1 MRGNVASTS
10 AQRGRCENYQPGR
23 DQASAELTM
32 KRLLRDPLLHFVVLG
47 LGLFLFYQL
56 TDRPADGDEVLI
68 DRDALLR
75 HLQYQSVAF
84 DRAQFELFLDDMSA
98 RETADLIV
106 QAAREEILHR
116 EALAM
121 GLDRDDYIIRS
132 RLVQK
137 LRYLSEGC
145 ASDAAGLSEEEVEA
159 YFEANRDNYELD
171 PYITLTHV
179 FFNAE
184 RRGWDEARA
193 LAEAKLQELNDGP
206 VPFEESSAHGDRFP
220 YFVNYIERP
229 PQLVGSHFGGGMTE
243 ALFELPINATL
254 WRGPFESRFGTHLV
268 LVTNQQPERMPD
280 FDEVRDRV
288 AADAQAA
295 RDQALTDAAID
306 EIVARYTIV
315 VGADLQAADEGTGA
329 PPE

>member
-1 MRGNVASTS
+1 
-10 AQRGRCENYQPGR
+10 
-23 DQASAELTM
+23 M
-32 KRLLRDPLLHFVVLG
+32 KKLLRDPLLHFVVLG
-47 LGLFLFYQL
+47 LGLFLLYQL
-56 TDRPADGDEVLI
+56 TGQQAEDDEILI

-106 QAAREEILHR
+106 EAAREEILYR

-137 LRYLSEGC
+137 LRYLAEGF
-145 ASDAAGLSEEEVEA
+145 ASDAAGLSEEDVQA

-193 LAEAKLQELNDGP
+193 LAEAKLRELNDGP

-229 PQLVGSHFGGGMTE
+229 PQLIASHFGGAMTE
-243 ALFELPINATL
+243 ALFQLPVDATS
-254 WRGPFESRFGTHLV
+254 WRGPYESRFGTHLV
-268 LVTNQQPERMPD
+268 LVTNQQPERMPG
-280 FDEVRDRV
+280 FDEVRERA

-295 RDQALTDAAID
+295 RDRALTDAAID

-315 VGADLQAADEGTGA
+315 IGADLQTVDEGTGA
-329 PPE
+329 APE

>member
-1 MRGNVASTS
+1 
-10 AQRGRCENYQPGR
+10 
-23 DQASAELTM
+23 M
-32 KRLLRDPLLHFVVLG
+32 KNLLKDPLLHFVVLG
-47 LGLFLFYQL
+47 LGLFLIYQL
-56 TDRPADGDEVLI
+56 SDQQAGDDEILI

-98 RETADLIV
+98 RETADLILE
-106 QAAREEILHR
+106 AAREEILYR
-116 EALAM
+116 ESLAL

-137 LRYLSEGC
+137 LRYLAEGF
-145 ASDAAGLSEEEVEA
+145 AGDAAALGEEDIEA
-159 YFEANRDNYELD
+159 YFEANRDNYEFD
-171 PYITLTHV
+171 PFITFTHV

-184 RRGWDEARA
+184 QRSWDEARE
-193 LAEAKLQELNDGP
+193 LAEAKLQELNDGS
-206 VPFEESSAHGDRFP
+206 VPFDESSSHGDRFP

-229 PQLVGSHFGGGMTE
+229 PQLIASHLGGEMSD
-243 ALFELPINATL
+243 ALFRLPADEAQ

-268 LVTNQQPERMPD
+268 LITGQQPRRMPS
-280 FDEVRDRV
+280 FDEVRERV

-295 RDQALTDAAID
+295 RDRDLTDAAID

-315 VGADLQAADEGTGA
+315 IGADLQDGGEETEASA
-329 PPE
+329 P

>member
-1 MRGNVASTS
+1 
-10 AQRGRCENYQPGR
+10 
-23 DQASAELTM
+23 M
-32 KRLLRDPLLHFVVLG
+32 KNLLKDPLLHFVVLG
-47 LGLFLFYQL
+47 LGLFLLYQL
-56 TDRPADGDEVLI
+56 SDRQAGDDEILI
-68 DRDALLR
+68 DRNALLR

-106 QAAREEILHR
+106 EAAREEILYR
-116 EALAM
+116 ESLAL

-137 LRYLSEGC
+137 LRYLAEGF
-145 ASDAAGLSEEEVEA
+145 AGDAAVLSEEDIEA
-159 YFEANRDNYELD
+159 YFEANRDNYEFD
-171 PYITLTHV
+171 PFITFTHV

-184 RRGWDEARA
+184 QRGWDEARE

-206 VPFEESSAHGDRFP
+206 VPFDESSSHGDRFP

-229 PQLVGSHFGGGMTE
+229 PQLIASHLGGEMSD
-243 ALFELPINATL
+243 ALFRLPADEAQ

-268 LVTNQQPERMPD
+268 LITDQQPRRMPD

-288 AADAQAA
+288 AADARAA
-295 RDQALTDAAID
+295 RDRDLTDAAID
-306 EIVARYTIV
+306 EIVSRYTIV
-315 VGADLQAADEGTGA
+315 IGADLQDTGEETGA
-329 PPE
+329 TSP

>member
-1 MRGNVASTS
+1 
-10 AQRGRCENYQPGR
+10 
-23 DQASAELTM
+23 M
-32 KRLLRDPLLHFVVLG
+32 KKLLKDPLLHFVVLG
-47 LGLFLFYQL
+47 LGLFLLYQL
-56 TDRPADGDEVLI
+56 TGQQADGDEILI

-106 QAAREEILHR
+106 EAAREEILYR
-116 EALAM
+116 AALAM

-137 LRYLSEGC
+137 LRYLAEGF
-145 ASDAAGLSEEEVEA
+145 ASDAVGVSDEDVQA

-184 RRGWDEARA
+184 RRGWDEART

-229 PQLVGSHFGGGMTE
+229 PQLVASHFGGEMTE
-243 ALFELPINATL
+243 ALFQLPIDAAS
-254 WRGPFESRFGTHLV
+254 WRGPYESRFGTHLV
-268 LVTNQQPERMPD
+268 MVTNQQPERMPD

-288 AADAQAA
+288 AADARAA
-295 RDQALTDAAID
+295 RDQALMDAAID

-315 VGADLQAADEGTGA
+315 IGADLQNADEGTGA
-329 PPE
+329 QPE

>member
-1 MRGNVASTS
+1 
-10 AQRGRCENYQPGR
+10 
-23 DQASAELTM
+23 M

-47 LGLFLFYQL
+47 LGLFLLYQL
-56 TDRPADGDEVLI
+56 TEQPVDDDEILI

-106 QAAREEILHR
+106 EAAREEILYR
-116 EALAM
+116 EALAL

-137 LRYLSEGC
+137 LRYLAEGF
-145 ASDAAGLSEEEVEA
+145 ASDADSLSEEDIAA
-159 YFEANRDNYELD
+159 YFEENRDNYLLD
-171 PYITLTHV
+171 PFITFTHV

-184 RRGWDEARA
+184 RRGWDEARE
-193 LAEAKLQELNDGP
+193 LAEAKLRELNDGP
-206 VPFEESSAHGDRFP
+206 VPFDESSAHGDRFP

-229 PQLVGSHFGGGMTE
+229 PQLVASHMGGATSE
-243 ALFELPINATL
+243 ALFQLPADPAL

-268 LVTNQQPERMPD
+268 LITDQRPERMPD
-280 FDEVRDRV
+280 FAEVSDRV

-295 RDQALTDAAID
+295 RDRDLTDAAID
-306 EIVARYTIV
+306 EIVGRYAIV
-315 VGADLQAADEGTGA
+315 IGADLQDGAAGNGTT
-329 PPE
+329 PLPE

>member
-1 MRGNVASTS
+1 
-10 AQRGRCENYQPGR
+10 
-23 DQASAELTM
+23 M
-32 KRLLRDPLLHFVVLG
+32 KKLLRDPLLHFAVLG
-47 LGLFLFYQL
+47 LGLFLLYQYTGQQ
-56 TDRPADGDEVLI
+56 TDDDEILI

-98 RETADLIV
+98 LETADLIV
-106 QAAREEILHR
+106 EAAREEILYR

-137 LRYLSEGC
+137 LRYLAEGF
-145 ASDAAGLSEEEVEA
+145 ASDADNLGQEDVEA
-159 YFEANRDNYELD
+159 YFDENRDNYVLD
-171 PYITLTHV
+171 PFITFTHI

-184 RRGWDEARA
+184 RRGWDEARE
-193 LAEAKLQELNDGP
+193 LAEAKLREFNDGS
-206 VPFEESSAHGDRFP
+206 VPFDESSAHGDRFP

-229 PQLVGSHFGGGMTE
+229 PQLIASHFGGEMSD
-243 ALFELPINATL
+243 ALFQLPADEAQ

-268 LVTNQQPERMPD
+268 LIADQQPQRMPS

-295 RDQALTDAAID
+295 RDRDLTDAAID
-306 EIVARYTIV
+306 EIVGRYTIV
-315 VGADLQAADEGTGA
+315 IGADLQDGGAEGEA
-329 PPE
+329 SSP

>member
-1 MRGNVASTS
+1 
-10 AQRGRCENYQPGR
+10 
-23 DQASAELTM
+23 M
-32 KRLLRDPLLHFVVLG
+32 KKLLRDPLLHFVVLG
-47 LGLFLFYQL
+47 LGLFLLYQL
-56 TDRPADGDEVLI
+56 TGQQADGDEVLI

-106 QAAREEILHR
+106 EAAREEILYR

-137 LRYLSEGC
+137 LRYLAEGF
-145 ASDAAGLSEEEVEA
+145 ASDAAGLSDEDVQA

-193 LAEAKLQELNDGP
+193 LAEAKLRELDDGP

-229 PQLVGSHFGGGMTE
+229 PQLVASHFGGEMTE
-243 ALFELPINATL
+243 ALFQLPIDATS
-254 WRGPFESRFGTHLV
+254 WRGPYESRFGTHLV
-268 LVTNQQPERMPD
+268 LVTNQQPERMPG
-280 FDEVRDRV
+280 FDEVRERV

-295 RDQALTDAAID
+295 RDRALTDAAID
-306 EIVARYTIV
+306 EIVSRYTIV
-315 VGADLQAADEGTGA
+315 IGGDLQTDDEGTEA
-329 PPE
+329 LPE

>member
-1 MRGNVASTS
+1 
-10 AQRGRCENYQPGR
+10 
-23 DQASAELTM
+23 M

-47 LGLFLFYQL
+47 IGLFLLYQVS
-56 TDRPADGDEVLI
+56 DQQADDDEILI

-106 QAAREEILHR
+106 EAAREEILYR

-137 LRYLSEGC
+137 LRYLAEGF
-145 ASDAAGLSEEEVEA
+145 AGDADVLSEEDIEA
-159 YFEANRDNYELD
+159 YFEANRDNYVFD
-171 PYITLTHV
+171 PFITFTHV

-184 RRGWDEARA
+184 RRGWDEARE

-206 VPFEESSAHGDRFP
+206 VPFDESSAHGDRFP

-229 PQLVGSHFGGGMTE
+229 PQLIASHLGGEMSD
-243 ALFELPINATL
+243 ALFQFPADEAQ

-268 LVTNQQPERMPD
+268 LIADQQPRRMPD

-295 RDQALTDAAID
+295 RDRDLTDAAID
-306 EIVARYTIV
+306 DIVGRYTIV
-315 VGADLQAADEGTGA
+315 IGADLQDAGA
-329 PPE
+329 EAEAPAP

>member
-1 MRGNVASTS
+1 
-10 AQRGRCENYQPGR
+10 
-23 DQASAELTM
+23 M
-32 KRLLRDPLLHFVVLG
+32 KKLLKDPLLHFVVLG
-47 LGLFLFYQL
+47 LGLFLLYQL
-56 TDRPADGDEVLI
+56 TGQQADGDEILI

-106 QAAREEILHR
+106 EAAREEILYR

-137 LRYLSEGC
+137 LRYLAEGF
-145 ASDAAGLSEEEVEA
+145 ASDAVGVSDEDVQA

-184 RRGWDEARA
+184 RRGWDEART

-229 PQLVGSHFGGGMTE
+229 PQLVASHFGGEMTE
-243 ALFELPINATL
+243 ALFQLPIDAAS
-254 WRGPFESRFGTHLV
+254 WRGPYESRFGTHLV
-268 LVTNQQPERMPD
+268 MVTNQQPERMPD

-288 AADAQAA
+288 AADARAA
-295 RDQALTDAAID
+295 RDQALMDAAID

-315 VGADLQAADEGTGA
+315 IGADLQNADEGTGA
-329 PPE
+329 QPE

>member
-1 MRGNVASTS
+1 
-10 AQRGRCENYQPGR
+10 
-23 DQASAELTM
+23 M
-32 KRLLRDPLLHFVVLG
+32 KHLLKDPLLHFVVLG
-47 LGLFLFYQL
+47 LGLFLLYQL
-56 TDRPADGDEVLI
+56 SDRQAENDEILI

-98 RETADLIV
+98 RETADLV
-106 QAAREEILHR
+106 VEAAREEILYR
-116 EALAM
+116 EALAI

-137 LRYLSEGC
+137 LRYLAEGF
-145 ASDAAGLSEEEVEA
+145 ASDADSLSEEEIQA
-159 YFEANRDNYELD
+159 YFDANRDSYEFD

-184 RRGWDEARA
+184 SRGWDEARA

-206 VPFEESSAHGDRFP
+206 VPFDESSAHGDRFP

-229 PQLVGSHFGGGMTE
+229 PQLIASHFGGEMSE
-243 ALFELPINATL
+243 ALFQLPIDATS

-268 LVTNQQPERMPD
+268 LVTNQQPARMPG

-295 RDQALTDAAID
+295 RDRELTDAAID

-315 VGADLQAADEGTGA
+315 IGADLQNTG
-329 PPE
+329 

>member
-1 MRGNVASTS
+1 VKN
-10 AQRGRCENYQPGR
+10 
-23 DQASAELTM
+23 
-32 KRLLRDPLLHFVVLG
+32 LLRDPLLHFVVLG
-47 LGLFLFYQL
+47 LGLFLLYLFTEQPANEDEIL
-56 TDRPADGDEVLI
+56 VDRE
-68 DRDALLR
+68 ALLR

-106 QAAREEILHR
+106 EAAREEILYR

-137 LRYLSEGC
+137 LRYLAEGF
-145 ASDAAGLSEEEVEA
+145 ASDADVLSEEDIES
-159 YFEANRDNYELD
+159 YFEANRDNYEFD
-171 PYITLTHV
+171 PFITFTHV

-184 RRGWDEARA
+184 RRGWDEARE
-193 LAEAKLQELNDGP
+193 LAEAKLQELNEGS
-206 VPFEESSAHGDRFP
+206 VPFDESSAHGDRFP

-229 PQLVGSHFGGGMTE
+229 PQLIASHLGGEMSD
-243 ALFELPINATL
+243 ALFRLPADEAL
-254 WRGPFESRFGTHLV
+254 WRGPFESRFGTHLA
-268 LVTNQQPERMPD
+268 LIADQQPRRMPS
-280 FDEVRDRV
+280 FGEVRDRV

-295 RDQALTDAAID
+295 RDRDLTDAAID

-315 VGADLQAADEGTGA
+315 IGADLQDGGVEAEASS
-329 PPE
+329 P

>member
-1 MRGNVASTS
+1 MN
-10 AQRGRCENYQPGR
+10 
-23 DQASAELTM
+23 
-32 KRLLRDPLLHFVVLG
+32 RLLRDPLLHFMVLG
-47 LGLFLFYQL
+47 LGLFLLYQL
-56 TDRPADGDEVLI
+56 TGQQADDDEILI

-106 QAAREEILHR
+106 EAAREEILYR

-137 LRYLSEGC
+137 LRYLAEGF
-145 ASDAAGLSEEEVEA
+145 ASDAVGLTEGDVQA
-159 YFEANRDNYELD
+159 YFEANRDSYELD

-229 PQLVGSHFGGGMTE
+229 PQLVASHFGGEVAE
-243 ALFELPINATL
+243 ALFQLPIDVTS
-254 WRGPFESRFGTHLV
+254 WRGPYESRFGTHLV
-268 LVTNQQPERMPD
+268 LITNQQPERMPD
-280 FDEVRDRV
+280 FDEVRERV

-295 RDQALTDAAID
+295 RDRALTDAAID
-306 EIVARYTIV
+306 EIVSRYTIV
-315 VGADLQAADEGTGA
+315 IGTDLQTADEGTGA
-329 PPE
+329 VPE

>member
-1 MRGNVASTS
+1 
-10 AQRGRCENYQPGR
+10 
-23 DQASAELTM
+23 M
-32 KRLLRDPLLHFVVLG
+32 KHLLKDPLLHFVVLG
-47 LGLFLFYQL
+47 LGLFLLYQL
-56 TDRPADGDEVLI
+56 SDRQAGDGEILI
-68 DRDALLR
+68 DRDALLTY
-75 HLQYQSVAF
+75 LQYQSVAF
-84 DRAQFELFLDDMSA
+84 DRAQFELFLDDMSP

-106 QAAREEILHR
+106 EAAREEILYR

-137 LRYLSEGC
+137 LRYLAEGF
-145 ASDAAGLSEEEVEA
+145 ASDADTLREDEVEA
-159 YFEANRDNYELD
+159 FYDANRDSYELD
-171 PYITLTHV
+171 PNITLTHV

-193 LAEAKLQELNDGP
+193 LAGAKLQELNDGP
-206 VPFEESSAHGDRFP
+206 VPFDQSSAHGDRFP

-229 PQLVGSHFGGGMTE
+229 PQLVASHFGGEMTE
-243 ALFELPINATL
+243 ALFQLPVDETS

-268 LVTNQQPERMPD
+268 LVTNQQPERIPS
-280 FDEVRDRV
+280 FDEIRDRV

-295 RDQALTDAAID
+295 RDRDLTDAAID

-315 VGADLQAADEGTGA
+315 IGADLQDTGA
-329 PPE
+329 ETEASTQ

>member
-1 MRGNVASTS
+1 
-10 AQRGRCENYQPGR
+10 
-23 DQASAELTM
+23 M
-32 KRLLRDPLLHFVVLG
+32 KQLLKDPLLHFVVLG
-47 LGLFLFYQL
+47 LGLFLLYQL
-56 TDRPADGDEVLI
+56 TGQQADDDEILI

-98 RETADLIV
+98 RETADLV
-106 QAAREEILHR
+106 VEAAREEILYR

-137 LRYLSEGC
+137 LRYLAEGF
-145 ASDAAGLSEEEVEA
+145 ASDADSLSEEEVEA
-159 YFEANRDNYELD
+159 YFDANRDSYELD

-193 LAEAKLQELNDGP
+193 LAEAKLQELNDGS
-206 VPFEESSAHGDRFP
+206 VPFDESSAHGDRFP

-229 PQLVGSHFGGGMTE
+229 PQLISSHFGGEMSE
-243 ALFELPINATL
+243 ALFQLPIGSTS
-254 WRGPFESRFGTHLV
+254 WHGPFESRFGTHLV
-268 LVTNQQPERMPD
+268 LVTSQQPARMPG

-295 RDQALTDAAID
+295 RDRDLTDAAID

-315 VGADLQAADEGTGA
+315 IGADLQDNGGEAEAST
-329 PPE
+329 P

>member
-1 MRGNVASTS
+1 
-10 AQRGRCENYQPGR
+10 
-23 DQASAELTM
+23 M
-32 KRLLRDPLLHFVVLG
+32 KRMLKDPLLHFVVLG
-47 LGLFLFYQL
+47 LGLFLLYQL
-56 TDRPADGDEVLI
+56 SDQQAGDDEILI

-106 QAAREEILHR
+106 EAAREEILYR

-137 LRYLSEGC
+137 LRYLAEGF
-145 ASDAAGLSEEEVEA
+145 ASDADVLSEEGIEA
-159 YFEANRDNYELD
+159 YFEANRDNYEFD
-171 PYITLTHV
+171 PFITFTHV

-184 RRGWDEARA
+184 RRGWDEARE
-193 LAEAKLQELNDGP
+193 LAEAKLQELNDGS
-206 VPFEESSAHGDRFP
+206 VPFDESSAHGDRFP

-229 PQLVGSHFGGGMTE
+229 PQLIASHLGGEMSA
-243 ALFELPINATL
+243 ALFQLSADEAL

-268 LVTNQQPERMPD
+268 LITDQQPERMPSL
-280 FDEVRDRV
+280 DEVRDRV

-295 RDQALTDAAID
+295 RDRGLTDAAID
-306 EIVARYTIV
+306 EIVGRYTIV
-315 VGADLQAADEGTGA
+315 VGADLQDGGA
-329 PPE
+329 EAEASSP

>member
-1 MRGNVASTS
+1 
-10 AQRGRCENYQPGR
+10 
-23 DQASAELTM
+23 M

-47 LGLFLFYQL
+47 LGLFLLYQL
-56 TDRPADGDEVLI
+56 SDQQADDDEILI

-106 QAAREEILHR
+106 EAAREEILYR

-137 LRYLSEGC
+137 LRYLAEGF
-145 ASDAAGLSEEEVEA
+145 AGDGDVLSEEDIEV
-159 YFEANRDNYELD
+159 YFEANRDNYVFD
-171 PYITLTHV
+171 PFITFTHV

-184 RRGWDEARA
+184 RRGWDEARE

-206 VPFEESSAHGDRFP
+206 VPFDESSAHGDRFP

-229 PQLVGSHFGGGMTE
+229 PQLIASHLGGEMSD
-243 ALFELPINATL
+243 ALFQLPADEAR

-268 LVTNQQPERMPD
+268 LITDQQPRRMPD

-295 RDQALTDAAID
+295 RDRDLTDAAID
-306 EIVARYTIV
+306 EIVARYTMVI
-315 VGADLQAADEGTGA
+315 GADLQDGGA
-329 PPE
+329 EAGASAP